1 VSPAPPE
8 REGPE
13 PEREPATLE
22 QVLDQLEGAVRR
34 LADQSA
40 PLERMV
46 ADWERAQAL
55 AVDAERRLE
64 AIESSLRSQTEEKSD
79 SGDRPGRDGPA
90 A

>member
-1 VSPAPPE
+1 MSPAPPE
-8 REGPE
+8 REGRE
-13 PEREPATLE
+13 PERDPATLE

-64 AIESSLRSQTEEKSD
+64 EIEGSLRSRTEVKRD
-79 SGDRPGRDGPA
+79 PADRPRRDGRA
-90 A
+90 G

>member
-1 VSPAPPE
+1 MSPAPPE
-8 REGPE
+8 RESPE

-46 ADWERAQAL
+46 VDWERAQAL

-64 AIESSLRSQTEEKSD
+64 VIESSLRSQTEGGGRSAD
-79 SGDRPGRDGPA
+79 CPGRAGPA
-90 A
+90 G